1 MTMYFFRKKIIMAT
15 KHQLLDD
22 LCEKF
27 IDSMSKK
34 YSKKVDYM
42 RITQSKN
49 GRIYLIIRKKRGRLI
64 HQDKKRL
71 FFEAEWIAKS
81 EYCWHSDNSRFTYR
95 NLFENFRLLKETSGY
110 HFHLLLISVDYYCN
124 GSFFSR
130 WV

>member
-27 IDSMSKK
+27 IDFMSKK

-49 GRIYLIIRKKRGRLI
+49 GRIYLIIGKKRGRLI
-64 HQDKKRL
+64 HQDNKRL
-71 FFEAEWIAKS
+71 FFDAE
-81 EYCWHSDNSRFTYR
+81 
-95 NLFENFRLLKETSGY
+95 
-110 HFHLLLISVDYYCN
+110 
-124 GSFFSR
+124 
-130 WV
+130 

>member
-1 MTMYFFRKKIIMAT
+1 MAT

-27 IDSMSKK
+27 IDSMSEK

-64 HQDKKRL
+64 HQNKKRL
-71 FFEAEWIAKS
+71 FFEAE
-81 EYCWHSDNSRFTYR
+81 
-95 NLFENFRLLKETSGY
+95 
-110 HFHLLLISVDYYCN
+110 
-124 GSFFSR
+124 
-130 WV
+130 

>member
-1 MTMYFFRKKIIMAT
+1 MTMYFFRKKIIIAT

-71 FFEAEWIAKS
+71 FFEAE
-81 EYCWHSDNSRFTYR
+81 
-95 NLFENFRLLKETSGY
+95 
-110 HFHLLLISVDYYCN
+110 
-124 GSFFSR
+124 
-130 WV
+130 

>member
-71 FFEAEWIAKS
+71 FFEAE
-81 EYCWHSDNSRFTYR
+81 
-95 NLFENFRLLKETSGY
+95 
-110 HFHLLLISVDYYCN
+110 
-124 GSFFSR
+124 
-130 WV
+130 

>member
-1 MTMYFFRKKIIMAT
+1 MTMYFFRKKKIMAT

-27 IDSMSKK
+27 IDFMSKK

-64 HQDKKRL
+64 HQDNKRL
-71 FFEAEWIAKS
+71 FFDAE
-81 EYCWHSDNSRFTYR
+81 
-95 NLFENFRLLKETSGY
+95 
-110 HFHLLLISVDYYCN
+110 
-124 GSFFSR
+124 
-130 WV
+130 